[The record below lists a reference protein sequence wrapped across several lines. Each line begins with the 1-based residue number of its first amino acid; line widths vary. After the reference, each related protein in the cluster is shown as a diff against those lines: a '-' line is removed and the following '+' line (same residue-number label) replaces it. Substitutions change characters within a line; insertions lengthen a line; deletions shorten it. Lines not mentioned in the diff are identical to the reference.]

1 MVYTYFMN
9 SALVLPF
16 SKISKGDVALVGGKS
31 ANLGEMTRAG
41 FPVPPG
47 FSLTSTAYQKV
58 IDYNHLEDD
67 IRRLLKGLD
76 VHDSKKLQST
86 SKKVRSLILKADIP
100 PELTK
105 QIFSHY
111 RKLGTSKNPALVAV
125 RSSATAED
133 LPEAS
138 FAGQQESF
146 LNIKGEAN
154 LIQAIRSAWAS
165 LFTART
171 IFYRATKGFDHFKV
185 KLAVPI
191 QLMIQSDISGV
202 AFSVNPVNR
211 LKNQIVIEAVWG
223 LGDYIVQGVVT
234 PDHYIVDKTD
244 FTIHSKQ
251 VVPQKVMEIYRY
263 PSGVKKAKVK
273 KTLINQSKLTDNQI
287 IKIAKIVNQVHQHYF
302 FPQDIEWAMSNNRFY
317 IVQSRPITTLVN
329 SNQKEGLTTKDL
341 TGLKKIL
348 SGQPASPG
356 IASGSTVVIKKA
368 SQINTIKQGDVLV
381 AEMTSP
387 DYVPAMKR
395 ASGIIT
401 DKGGQTS
408 HAAIVSRELGVPA
421 IVGTGNATKIFS
433 KTKKITLDGTT
444 GNIYADIPKQ
454 KVKKKVV
461 AKTSSPKDFKGID
474 PVKTATKVYVNLAEP
489 ELAPTV
495 AQRDTDGVGLL
506 RAEFIIAQI
515 GIHPKKLIQDKRSQV
530 FVDKLAD
537 SMAIFCQSFGNR
549 PVVYRTTDFKT
560 NEYRNLLG
568 GKYYEPEESNPM
580 IGYRG
585 AYRYLH
591 DEAVFRLEIEAIKK
605 VRNKMGYKN
614 LWVMIPFVRTVN
626 QMIQVKKLLS
636 SYGLVR
642 SPSFKLWMMVEVPS
656 NVILLEDFIKVGID
670 GVSIGS
676 NDLTMLLLGTDRD
689 NETVAEVFDERD
701 PAVLWALEKIIKTS
715 NRHRITSSICGQ
727 APSTYSDL
735 VQKLVEWGITSVSVS
750 PDAIDRTRDM
760 IKQAEKRLLK

>member
-1 MVYTYFMN
+1 MN

-16 SKISKGDVALVGGKS
+16 SKIDKDDVALVGGKS

-41 FPVPPG
+41 FPIPPG
-47 FSLTSTAYQKV
+47 FSLTSHAYQTV
-58 IDYNHLEDD
+58 IEYNHLEKE
-67 IRRLLKGLD
+67 IRDLLKGLD
-76 VHDSKKLQST
+76 VHDSKKLQSV
-86 SKKVRSLILKADIP
+86 SRKIRSFIRKADIP
-100 PELTK
+100 PKLTK
-105 QIFSHY
+105 QIFTHY
-111 RKLGTSKNPALVAV
+111 HKLGTSKQPALVAV

-133 LPEAS
+133 LPDAS

-154 LIQAIRSAWAS
+154 LIQAIRGAWAS

-185 KLAVPI
+185 KLAVPV
-191 QLMIQSDISGV
+191 QLMVQSDISGV
-202 AFSVNPVNR
+202 AFSVNPVTR
-211 LKNQIVIEAVWG
+211 LKNQIIIEAVWG

-234 PDHYIVDKTD
+234 PDHYVVDKTD

-251 VVPQKVMEIYRY
+251 VIPQKVMEVYRH
-263 PSGVKKAKVK
+263 PNGVKKAKVK
-273 KTLINQSKLTDNQI
+273 KNLINQAKLTDNQI
-287 IKIAKIVNQVHQHYF
+287 IKIAKIVNQIQQHYF

-317 IVQSRPITTLVN
+317 VVQSRPITTLATN
-329 SNQKEGLTTKDL
+329 TQSQKLTTEDL
-341 TGLKKIL
+341 AGLKKIL
-348 SGQPASPG
+348 SGKPASPG
-356 IASGSTVVIKKA
+356 IGSGSTVIVKKA
-368 SQINTIKQGDVLV
+368 SQINMVKQGDVLV

-401 DKGGQTS
+401 NKGGQTS

-421 IVGTGNATKIFS
+421 IVGTVTATKVFS
-433 KTKKITLDGTT
+433 KTKKITFDGAT
-444 GNIYADIPKQ
+444 GNIYTGLPKR
-454 KVKKKVV
+454 KTKTKKESVKK
-461 AKTSSPKDFKGID
+461 ASPSKNFKGVD
-474 PVKTATKVYVNLAEP
+474 PIKTATKVYVNLAEP
-489 ELAPTV
+489 ELAPIV
-495 AQRDTDGVGLL
+495 AQQDTDGVGLL

-515 GIHPKKLIQDKRSQV
+515 GTHPKKLIQDKRGQV

-537 SMAIFCQSFGNR
+537 SIATFCQSFGSR
-549 PVVYRTTDFKT
+549 PVVYRATDFKT
-560 NEYRNLLG
+560 NEYRNLTG

-580 IGYRG
+580 LGYRG

-591 DEAVFRLEIEAIKK
+591 DESVFRLEIEAIKK

-614 LWVMIPFVRTVN
+614 LWLMVPFVRTVN
-626 QMIQVKKLLS
+626 ELAQVKRLLS
-636 SYGLVR
+636 SHGLTR
-642 SPSFKLWMMVEVPS
+642 SPSFKLWMMVEIPS

-676 NDLTMLLLGTDRD
+676 NDLTMLILGTDRD
-689 NETVAEVFDERD
+689 NETVAEVFDERN

-735 VQKLVEWGITSVSVS
+735 TQKLVEWGITSVSVS
-750 PDAIDRTRDM
+750 PDAIDRTRNM
-760 IKQAEKRLLK
+760 IYQAEKRLLK

>member
-1 MVYTYFMN
+1 MN

-16 SKISKGDVALVGGKS
+16 SKISKDDIALVGGKS

-47 FSLTSTAYQKV
+47 FSLTSTAYQTL
-58 IDYNHLEDD
+58 IDYNDLEEK
-67 IRRLLKGLD
+67 IRTLLKGLD
-76 VHDSKKLQST
+76 VHDSKKLQFT
-86 SKKVRSLILKADIP
+86 AKKVRGLILKADIP
-100 PELTK
+100 PELIK
-105 QIFSHY
+105 QIFIHY

-133 LPEAS
+133 LPDAS

-154 LIQAIRSAWAS
+154 LIQAIRGAWAS

-171 IFYRATKGFDHFKV
+171 IFYRATKGFNHFKV
-185 KLAVPI
+185 KLAVPV
-191 QLMIQSDISGV
+191 QLMVQSDISGV

-211 LKNQIVIEAVWG
+211 LKNQIVIEAAWG

-273 KTLINQSKLTDNQI
+273 KNLINQAKLTDNQI
-287 IKIAKIVNQVHQHYF
+287 VKIAKIVNQIQQHYF
-302 FPQDIEWAMSNNRFY
+302 FPQDIEWAISNNRFY
-317 IVQSRPITTLVN
+317 VVQSRPITTLATN
-329 SNQKEGLTTKDL
+329 AQIQKLTAKDL

-348 SGQPASPG
+348 SGKPASPG
-356 IASGSTVVIKKA
+356 IGFGSTVVIKKA

-421 IVGTGNATKIFS
+421 IVGTVTATKVFS
-433 KTKKITLDGTT
+433 KTKKITLDGAT
-444 GNIYADIPKQ
+444 GNIYTGLPKQ
-454 KVKKKVV
+454 KSKTKKDPVKK
-461 AKTSSPKDFKGID
+461 TSAPKNFKGVD
-474 PVKTATKVYVNLAEP
+474 PIKTATKVYVNLAEP
-489 ELAPTV
+489 ELAPIV
-495 AQRDTDGVGLL
+495 AQQDTDGVGLL

-515 GIHPKKLIQDKRSQV
+515 GIHPKKLIQDKRSQI

-537 SMAIFCQSFGNR
+537 NIAVFCQSFGNR
-549 PVVYRTTDFKT
+549 PVVYRATDFKT
-560 NEYRNLLG
+560 NEYRNLVG
-568 GKYYEPEESNPM
+568 GRYYEPEESNPM

-591 DEAVFRLEIEAIKK
+591 DESVFRLEIEAIKK

-614 LWVMIPFVRTVN
+614 LWLMVPFVRTVN
-626 QMIQVKKLLS
+626 EMAQIKRLLS
-636 SYGLVR
+636 SYGLIR
-642 SPSFKLWMMVEVPS
+642 SPSFKLWMMVEIPS

-676 NDLTMLLLGTDRD
+676 NDLTMLILGTDRD
-689 NETVAEVFDERD
+689 NETVAEIFDERN
-701 PAVLWALEKIIKTS
+701 PAVLWALEKTIKTS

-735 VQKLVEWGITSVSVS
+735 TQKLVEWGITSVSVS
-750 PDAIDRTRDM
+750 PDAIDRTRSM
-760 IKQAEKRLLK
+760 IYQVEKRLLR